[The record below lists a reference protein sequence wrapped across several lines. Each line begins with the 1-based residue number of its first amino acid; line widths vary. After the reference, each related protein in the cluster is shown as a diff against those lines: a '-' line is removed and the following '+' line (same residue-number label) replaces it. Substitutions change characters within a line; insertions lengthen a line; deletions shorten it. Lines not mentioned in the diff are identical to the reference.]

1 MVSVDTTIL
10 RRGSRELS
18 LGYVAVS
25 SFGLARVATEVSS
38 HSLKGEGRD
47 IIIRSGLG
55 ATKSTVCCCCCLLC
69 YHLEHG
75 PDGKEEKDGGGP
87 YFGKE

>member
-55 ATKSTVCCCCCLLC
+55 ATTKSTVLPL
-69 YHLEHG
+69 G
-75 PDGKEEKDGGGP
+75 AWTRRKEGKDGGGP